1 VLPQYQLMAI
11 GFAVAFGVL
20 LDTFVVRSICVPAIV
35 WLVGDRS
42 WWPSRLG
49 SEPEVP
55 VARPGAIEAG

>member
-1 VLPQYQLMAI
+1 MAI

-49 SEPEVP
+49 PEPEPEVP
-55 VARPGAIEAG
+55 VARPGAMEAG